1 MSFDKVNNRGAEP
14 VKVRRRLSGLD
25 QSKPRANG
33 KGSKGDLSSHR
44 HGGVG
49 GRSML
54 GQRLGTRDENSADG
68 RESPTAGANGASR
81 EARLVR
87 GEVGAVHS
95 SDEAANH
102 RGAKGPHLVEVNC
115 EAKDRR
121 WLSLGTR

>member
-14 VKVRRRLSGLD
+14 VKVRRRLAGLD
-25 QSKPRANG
+25 ASKPRANG
-33 KGSKGDLSSHR
+33 RGSKGESSGQP

-54 GQRLGTRDENSADG
+54 VQALGTRDEISLGG
-68 RESPTAGANGASR
+68 RESSTAGTSGASR
-81 EARLVR
+81 KARSVR

-95 SDEAANH
+95 SNEAANH

-121 WLSLGTR
+121 WLSP